1 MAFNLNINDKKKL
14 KKCIPSLEGSRP
26 YRIKIQLTN
35 LCNSRCIYCN
45 IWKNKF
51 SSGLTKDRIYK
62 LIDELANLGT
72 TEIDF
77 TGGEALLN
85 KDIIDFI
92 SHVTTKGMRAQLN
105 TNGLLLNRNI
115 AEALVLA
122 RLKKLSISLDSFD
135 PNIHDLQRGIPG
147 SWNKILQGIN
157 YVDFF
162 RKKYNHKMDI
172 VIYSVV
178 TKNNF
183 KDLPSLL
190 DLKNKI
196 PFDEI
201 NLIPIKDKQNQ
212 SLRLNF
218 KEIHEYYQEIMPI
231 LINKCLTLKIKGI
244 FRTMFFQYGTTPEE
258 INGSCEGEYTRYLY
272 ENCSCYIPFI
282 YAYISFTGEVYPCCV
297 APHHS
302 DQSLIMGN
310 ILENSF
316 LDIWNGQKFM
326 NFRNH
331 MKRPS
336 FEICK
341 SCSGTL
347 ADWNK
352 IIERKLKND

>member
-1 MAFNLNINDKKKL
+1 MTFNFNIDEIDKLN
-14 KKCIPSLEGSRP
+14 KCISNLEGYKPFRV
-26 YRIKIQLTN
+26 KIQLTN
-35 LCNSRCIYCN
+35 LCNSKCIYCN
-45 IWKNKF
+45 HWKNQF
-51 SSGLTKDRIYK
+51 SSGLTSARIYQ
-62 LIDELANLGT
+62 LIDELAELGV

-85 KDIIDFI
+85 KDLINFI
-92 SHVTTKGMRAQLN
+92 KYTSSKNIKPQLN
-105 TNGLLLNRNI
+105 TNGLLLDQKM
-115 AEALVLA
+115 AKALVKA

-135 PNIHDLQRGIPG
+135 PNIHDLQRGIPR
-147 SWNKILQGIN
+147 SWNKILHGIN
-157 YVDFF
+157 YVDSF

-183 KDLPSLL
+183 KDLPSLF
-190 DLKNKI
+190 DLKRKI

-212 SLRLNF
+212 SLRLNL

-231 LINKCLTLKIKGI
+231 LINKCSILKIKGI
-244 FRTMFFQYGTTPEE
+244 FRTMFFQYGITTEE

-302 DQSLIMGN
+302 DKSLIMGN

-316 LDIWNGQKFM
+316 LDIWNGQDFM

-336 FEICK
+336 LEICK